1 MKRTLLIIPIVKETK
16 LPSYLDL
23 EALVVLIWLQAGREM
38 WARAHTTYTEKQSQ
52 QVLLQH
58 KERNSISYNKS
69 II

>member
-1 MKRTLLIIPIVKETK
+1 MKKTLLIIPIVKETK

-23 EALVVLIWLQAGREM
+23 EALVVVLISLQAGRET

-58 KERNSISYNKS
+58 KERNSISYN
-69 II
+69 